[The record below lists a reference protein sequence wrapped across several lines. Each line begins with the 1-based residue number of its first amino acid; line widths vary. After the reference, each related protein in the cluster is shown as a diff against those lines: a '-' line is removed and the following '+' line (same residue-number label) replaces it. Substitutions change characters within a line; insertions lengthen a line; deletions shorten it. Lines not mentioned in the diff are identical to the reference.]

1 MMEKQE
7 RRKER
12 QPARWLVLAGAFAF
26 LAGCQS
32 TPAVPYVPPKD
43 TGVTFPTAPAETL
56 GGLVDRMGKH
66 LEDILD
72 RTSGGELGLYVAIV
86 KYTDSGGVAHSF
98 GRILALKMGE
108 NLARTGRYHVID
120 PGRIHQAL
128 REEAINQGIVDTRS
142 VLRAARKAGADRV
155 VLGSYTDLG
164 PQLEL
169 NTRVI
174 RVSDGFVLGQ
184 FSEAVD
190 RGSAIMNLI
199 HVGP

>member
-1 MMEKQE
+1 M
-7 RRKER
+7 
-12 QPARWLVLAGAFAF
+12 
-26 LAGCQS
+26 AGCQT
-32 TPAVPYVPPKD
+32 TPAVPYVPPKE
-43 TGVTFPTAPAETL
+43 TGVTFPTAPSDTL
-56 GGLVDRMGKH
+56 GSLVDQMGKH

-72 RTSGGELGLYVAIV
+72 RTSGGESGLYVAIV

-98 GRILALKMGE
+98 GRVLALKLGE
-108 NLARTGRYHVID
+108 RLARTGRYHVID

-142 VLRAARKAGADRV
+142 VLRAGRKAGADRV
-155 VLGSYTDLG
+155 VLGNYTDLG
-164 PQLEL
+164 PQIEL

-190 RGSAIMNLI
+190 RGPAIMNLI

>member
-1 MMEKQE
+1 MEK
-7 RRKER
+7 RKPKNGR
-12 QPARWLVLAGAFAF
+12 HPAGWTTLTAGALAV
-26 LAGCQS
+26 LAGCQT
-32 TPAVPYVPPKD
+32 TPAVPYVPPKE
-43 TGVTFPTAPAETL
+43 TGVTFPTEPSETL
-56 GGLVDRMGKH
+56 GSLVDRMGKH

-72 RTSGGELGLYVAIV
+72 RTSGGEIGLYVAIV
-86 KYTDSGGVAHSF
+86 KYTDTGGVAHSF
-98 GRILALKMGE
+98 GRVLALKLGE
-108 NLARTGRYHVID
+108 KLAKTGRYHVID

-128 REEAINQGIVDTRS
+128 RQEALNQGIVDTRS
-142 VLRAARKAGADRV
+142 VLRAGRRAGADRV
-155 VLGSYTDLG
+155 VLGNYTDLG
-164 PQLEL
+164 PQIEL

>member
-1 MMEKQE
+1 MEKQ
-7 RRKER
+7 KKVKGSYSA
-12 QPARWLVLAGAFAF
+12 ARVLLAGTLVLM
-26 LAGCQS
+26 AGCQS
-32 TPAVPYVPPKD
+32 TPAIPYVPPKE

-56 GGLVDRMGKH
+56 GGPLDRMGKH
-66 LEDILD
+66 LQDILH

-86 KYTDSGGVAHSF
+86 KYTDSGGVAHSL
-98 GRILALKMGE
+98 GRILALKLSE
-108 NLARTGRYHVID
+108 RLARTGRYHVID

-142 VLRAARKAGADRV
+142 VLRATRKAGADRV
-155 VLGSYTDLG
+155 VLGNYTDLG

-184 FSEAVD
+184 FSETVE
-190 RGSAIMNLI
+190 RGPAIMNLI